1 MSANLPSSFSF
12 LASQTPRDF
21 IGLGVVQ
28 LPKRNFFQSI
38 SDFFAA
44 RSGNQRISFFL
55 LGAHEIKVVHYQGAN
70 VLGSVDIPNTLGSV
84 DIPKNLIESIEIHAS
99 KTADG
104 LVVISNIEL
113 TECISVNDKGVKK
126 LKNHQFNLMPA
137 LLGENTSPVNNVND
151 IVWAQESRKTIVE
164 TLNAWNESIQANN

>member
-55 LGAHEIKVVHYQGAN
+55 LGAHEIKVVHYQGSN
-70 VLGSVDIPNTLGSV
+70 VLGSV

-164 TLNAWNESIQANN
+164 TLKAWNESIQANN

>member
-1 MSANLPSSFSF
+1 MSANLPTSFSF

-21 IGLGVVQ
+21 IGVGVVQ

-44 RSGNQRISFFL
+44 RSGNQRISFLL
-55 LGAHEIKVVHYQGAN
+55 LGAHEIKVVHYQGSN
-70 VLGSVDIPNTLGSV
+70 VLGSI
-84 DIPKNLIESIEIHAS
+84 DIPKNLIESIQIHAS

-113 TECISVNDKGVKK
+113 TECISVNDKGIKK
-126 LKNHQFNLMPA
+126 LKNHQFNVMPA

-151 IVWAQESRKTIVE
+151 IIWAQESRKTIVE
-164 TLNAWNESIQANN
+164 TLKAWNENIQANN

>member
-1 MSANLPSSFSF
+1 MSANLPTSFSF

-44 RSGNQRISFFL
+44 RSGNQRISFLL
-55 LGAHEIKVVHYQGAN
+55 LGAHEIKVVHYQGSN
-70 VLGSVDIPNTLGSV
+70 VLGSI
-84 DIPKNLIESIEIHAS
+84 DIPKNLIESIQIHAS

-113 TECISVNDKGVKK
+113 TECISVNDKGIKK
-126 LKNHQFNLMPA
+126 LKNHQFNVMPA

-151 IVWAQESRKTIVE
+151 IIWAQESRKTIVE
-164 TLNAWNESIQANN
+164 TLKAWNENIQANN

>member
-1 MSANLPSSFSF
+1 MSANLPSSFSS

-55 LGAHEIKVVHYQGAN
+55 LGAHEIKVVNYQGAN
-70 VLGSVDIPNTLGSV
+70 LLGSM
-84 DIPKNLIESIEIHAS
+84 DIPKNLIESIEIHTS
-99 KTADG
+99 KTSDG
-104 LVVISNIEL
+104 LVLISNIEVI
-113 TECISVNDKGVKK
+113 ECVSVDKKGVKK
-126 LKNHQFNLMPA
+126 LKSHTFNLMPA

-151 IVWAQESRKTIVE
+151 ILWAQESRKTIVE
-164 TLNAWNESIQANN
+164 TLKTWNESIQANN

>member
-1 MSANLPSSFSF
+1 MSANLPTSFSF

-44 RSGNQRISFFL
+44 RSGNQRISFLL
-55 LGAHEIKVVHYQGAN
+55 LGAHEIKVVHYQGSN
-70 VLGSVDIPNTLGSV
+70 VLGSI
-84 DIPKNLIESIEIHAS
+84 DIPKNLIESIEINAS

-113 TECISVNDKGVKK
+113 TECISVNDKGIKK
-126 LKNHQFNLMPA
+126 VKNHQFNVMPA

-164 TLNAWNESIQANN
+164 TLKAWNEGIQANN

>member
-1 MSANLPSSFSF
+1 MSANLPTSFSF

-44 RSGNQRISFFL
+44 RSGNQRISFLL
-55 LGAHEIKVVHYQGAN
+55 LGAHEIKVVHYQGSN
-70 VLGSVDIPNTLGSV
+70 VLGSV

-113 TECISVNDKGVKK
+113 TECISVNDKGIKK
-126 LKNHQFNLMPA
+126 LKYHQFNVMPA

-164 TLNAWNESIQANN
+164 TLEAWNEGIQANN

>member
-1 MSANLPSSFSF
+1 MSAHLPTSFSF

-21 IGLGVVQ
+21 IGLGVIQ

-38 SDFFAA
+38 SDFFAS
-44 RSGNQRISFFL
+44 RSGNQRISFLL
-55 LGAHEIKVVHYQGAN
+55 LGAHEIKVVHYQGAKL
-70 VLGSVDIPNTLGSV
+70 LGNT

-99 KTADG
+99 KTPDG

-113 TECISVNDKGVKK
+113 VECISVNEKGVKK

-151 IVWAQESRKTIVE
+151 IVWAQDSRKTIVE
-164 TLNAWNESIQANN
+164 TLKTWNASIQENN

>member
-1 MSANLPSSFSF
+1 MSANLPTSFSF

-44 RSGNQRISFFL
+44 RSGSQRISFLL
-55 LGAHEIKVVHYQGAN
+55 LGAHEIKVVHYQGSN
-70 VLGSVDIPNTLGSV
+70 VLGSI
-84 DIPKNLIESIEIHAS
+84 DIPKNLIESIQIHAS

-113 TECISVNDKGVKK
+113 TECISVNDKGIKK
-126 LKNHQFNLMPA
+126 LKNHQFNVMPA
-137 LLGENTSPVNNVND
+137 LLGENTSPVNNVSD
-151 IVWAQESRKTIVE
+151 IIWAQESRKTIVE
-164 TLNAWNESIQANN
+164 TLKAWNENIQANN

>member
-1 MSANLPSSFSF
+1 MSANLPTSFSF

-44 RSGNQRISFFL
+44 RSGNQRISFLL
-55 LGAHEIKVVHYQGAN
+55 LGAHEIKVVHYQGSN
-70 VLGSVDIPNTLGSV
+70 VLGSV

-113 TECISVNDKGVKK
+113 TECISVNDKGIKK
-126 LKNHQFNLMPA
+126 LKNHQFNVMPA

-164 TLNAWNESIQANN
+164 TLKAWNEGIQANN

>member
-1 MSANLPSSFSF
+1 MSANLPTSFSF

-44 RSGNQRISFFL
+44 RSGNQRISFLL
-55 LGAHEIKVVHYQGAN
+55 LGAHEIKVVHYQGSN
-70 VLGSVDIPNTLGSV
+70 VLGSI

-113 TECISVNDKGVKK
+113 TECISVNDKGIKK
-126 LKNHQFNLMPA
+126 LKNHQFNVMPA

-164 TLNAWNESIQANN
+164 TLKAWNEGIQANN

>member
-1 MSANLPSSFSF
+1 MSANLPTSFSF

-44 RSGNQRISFFL
+44 RSGNQRISFLL
-55 LGAHEIKVVHYQGAN
+55 LGAHEIKVVHYQGAI
-70 VLGSVDIPNTLGSV
+70 VLGSI
-84 DIPKNLIESIEIHAS
+84 DIPKNLIESIQIHAS

-113 TECISVNDKGVKK
+113 TECISVNDKGIKK
-126 LKNHQFNLMPA
+126 LKNHQFNVMPA

-151 IVWAQESRKTIVE
+151 IFWAQESRKTIVE
-164 TLNAWNESIQANN
+164 TLKAWNEGIQANN

>member
-44 RSGNQRISFFL
+44 RSGNQRISFLL
-55 LGAHEIKVVHYQGAN
+55 LGAHEIKVIHYQGAN
-70 VLGSVDIPNTLGSV
+70 VIGSI

-113 TECISVNDKGVKK
+113 VECISVNDKGIKK

-137 LLGENTSPVNNVND
+137 LLGENTSPVNNVSD

-164 TLNAWNESIQANN
+164 TLKAWNVSIQENN

>member
-1 MSANLPSSFSF
+1 MSANLPTSFSF

-44 RSGNQRISFFL
+44 RSGNQRISFLL
-55 LGAHEIKVVHYQGAN
+55 LGAHEIKVVHYQGSN
-70 VLGSVDIPNTLGSV
+70 VLGSI

-104 LVVISNIEL
+104 LIVISNIEL
-113 TECISVNDKGVKK
+113 TECISVNDKGIKK
-126 LKNHQFNLMPA
+126 LKNHQFNVMPA

-164 TLNAWNESIQANN
+164 TLKAWNEGIQANN

>member
-1 MSANLPSSFSF
+1 MSANLPTSFSF

-55 LGAHEIKVVHYQGAN
+55 LGAHEIKVVHYQGSN
-70 VLGSVDIPNTLGSV
+70 VLGSV

-164 TLNAWNESIQANN
+164 TLKAWNESIQANN